1 MIGLAALG
9 VVTPADVTKA
19 CGDEP
24 GKLCESVLDATGS
37 EVLARLAEWVI
48 TKPLQIAVI
57 LLVAWVANRIARVFV
72 KRTMARVL
80 NPPAERA
87 RRAIRRATPNVLL
100 HTSEVNM
107 RADARVRTLTTVFR
121 SLVSVLIWFAAF
133 VWILEAVFHVNPATL
148 LASAGL
154 LGVALGFGAQN
165 VVRDFLAG
173 TFLVVEDQF
182 GVGDIVDLGDAKG
195 TVERITLRATR
206 VRDVQGTVWHVPN
219 GQIQRVANK
228 SQEWA
233 RAVLDIEVD
242 TETDYGEAAALIQQI
257 ADQMVSEPDWRV
269 DVLDHPEVWGIEA
282 FTTDGYTIRFVVK
295 TRPGTQFGIMREM
308 RIRLS
313 AAFAEHD
320 ILLPGEKPE
329 MWLYSGDPKIEQR
342 PRSTEE
348 RISGSQPIVP
358 AAAAEP
364 GVVPGP
370 PAAVDPAPAPAAA
383 VPYGA
388 DGRVGESG
396 ERPHGEQVAA
406 EADGGADRV
415 VHPVQPVGST
425 RPKRGDPSEAG

>member
-1 MIGLAALG
+1 MSSAPACGSSLSQVIVLAALA

-24 GKLCESVLDATGS
+24 GKLCETVLDATGS
-37 EVLARLAEWVI
+37 EFWARAADWLIA
-48 TKPLQIAVI
+48 KPLQIAI
-57 LLVAWVANRIARVFV
+57 IFLVAWVANRVARVVV
-72 KRTMARVL
+72 KRVMARVL

-87 RRAIRRATPNVLL
+87 RRAIRRATPNMLL

-107 RADARVRTLTTVFR
+107 RAEARVRTLTTVFR
-121 SLVSVLIWFAAF
+121 SLASVLIWFTALL
-133 VWILEAVFHVNPATL
+133 WILEAVFHFNPATL

-182 GVGDIVDLGDAKG
+182 GVGDIVDLGEAKG

-219 GQIQRVANK
+219 GQILRVANK

-242 TETDYGEAAALIQQI
+242 TETDYNEAAALIQQV
-257 ADQMVSEPDWRV
+257 ADQMVAEPDWRV

-313 AAFAEHD
+313 AAFAEHN

-329 MWLYSGDPKIEQR
+329 MWLYSGDPKIEKR
-342 PRSTEE
+342 PRHAEE
-348 RISGSQPIVP
+348 RISGSQPVVP
-358 AAAAEP
+358 ATATDP

-370 PAAVDPAPAPAAA
+370 PPEYTTASADPD
-383 VPYGA
+383 GA
-388 DGRVGESG
+388 S
-396 ERPHGEQVAA
+396 
-406 EADGGADRV
+406 ADDE
-415 VHPVQPVGST
+415 VHPVHPVGSV